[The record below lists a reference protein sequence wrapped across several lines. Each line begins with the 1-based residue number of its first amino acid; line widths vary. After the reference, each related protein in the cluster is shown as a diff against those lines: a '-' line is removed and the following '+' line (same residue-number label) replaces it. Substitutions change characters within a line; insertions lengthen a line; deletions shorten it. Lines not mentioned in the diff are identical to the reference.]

1 MLRAA
6 SATHAFEVREQEW
19 VRSHA
24 VSRFLGRKTVD
35 HLSEGA
41 LVNHFSYYPRVG
53 NHLRPRRLNINVRPM
68 GLFSEEV
75 SACLE
80 LKLGHS
86 SAKPGMRICVRP
98 RSVPSIEVDL
108 KVKVSQLAIRSA
120 RRRHHDDEW
129 PVLANILF
137 GVPLVFIRVE
147 IDTAHQIEVLAH

>member
-1 MLRAA
+1 MLGAA
-6 SATHAFEVREQEW
+6 STTHAFKIREQEW

-24 VSRFLGRKTVD
+24 VGRLLGRKTVD

-41 LVNHFSYYPRVG
+41 LVNHFSYYPGVG
-53 NHLRPRRLNINVRPM
+53 NDLRPRRLSINVRPM

-86 SAKPGMRICVRP
+86 SAKPGMRICVQP
-98 RSVPSIEVDL
+98 STVPSIEVDL
-108 KVKVSQLAIRSA
+108 EVKVSQLAIRSA

-129 PVLANILF
+129 PALSNVL
-137 GVPLVFIRVE
+137 LV
-147 IDTAHQIEVLAH
+147 VLSVVV